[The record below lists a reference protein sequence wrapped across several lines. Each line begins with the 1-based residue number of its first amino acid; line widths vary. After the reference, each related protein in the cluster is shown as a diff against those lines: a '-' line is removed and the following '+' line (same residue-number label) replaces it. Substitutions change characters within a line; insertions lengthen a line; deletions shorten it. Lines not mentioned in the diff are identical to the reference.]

1 MDEEDARNAI
11 INMVKQIKRID
22 ILEYIKIIVSDI
34 LEEQESWYV

>member
-34 LEEQESWYV
+34 LEEQES